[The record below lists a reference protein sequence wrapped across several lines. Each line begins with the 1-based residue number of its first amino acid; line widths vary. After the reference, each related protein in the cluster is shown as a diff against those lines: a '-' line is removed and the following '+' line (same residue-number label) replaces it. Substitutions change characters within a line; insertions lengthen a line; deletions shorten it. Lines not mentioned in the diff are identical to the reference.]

1 MENLEWIC
9 RLTGAMILGILAV
22 IDVKV
27 KKIPILFPLILL
39 GITVL
44 LRGLPILFEALGTE
58 TAVKIETA
66 GAIDAAAAV
75 SMDTATVADKIFAA
89 GLDTIFG
96 MFPGIIVLAA
106 SVISKGQVGIG
117 DGIVLTVAG
126 GMLGGSESVEV
137 FILSLLLVFIFS
149 CIGLSIKKLSRKSA
163 LPFVPFYFAAYMGV
177 VYL

>member
-9 RLTGAMILGILAV
+9 KLTGAMILGILAV

-27 KKIPILFPLILL
+27 KKIPIVFPLILL

-44 LRGLPILFEALGTE
+44 LRGLPILFEALSTK
-58 TAVKIETA
+58 TAVTIETVE
-66 GAIDAAAAV
+66 AIDAAAV
-75 SMDTATVADKIFAA
+75 LMDTSTVEDQILEA
-89 GLDTIFG
+89 GLDTIVG

-117 DGIVLTVAG
+117 DGIVLTAAG
-126 GMLGGSESVEV
+126 GMLEGSESVEV

-149 CIGLSIKKLSRKSA
+149 CIGLIIKKLSRKSA

>member
-9 RLTGAMILGILAV
+9 KLTGAMILGILAV

-44 LRGLPILFEALGTE
+44 LRGPILFEALGTK
-58 TAVKIETA
+58 TAVTIETVE
-66 GAIDAAAAV
+66 AIDAAAV
-75 SMDTATVADKIFAA
+75 LMDTSTVADQILEA
-89 GLDTIFG
+89 GLDTIVG

-117 DGIVLTVAG
+117 DGIVLTAAG
-126 GMLGGSESVEV
+126 GMLEGSESVEV

-149 CIGLSIKKLSRKSA
+149 CIGLIIKKLSRKSA

>member
-9 RLTGAMILGILAV
+9 KLTGAMILGILAV

-44 LRGLPILFEALGTE
+44 LRGLPILFEALGTK
-58 TAVKIETA
+58 TAVTIETVE
-66 GAIDAAAAV
+66 AIDAAAV
-75 SMDTATVADKIFAA
+75 LMDTSTVADQILEA
-89 GLDTIFG
+89 GLDTIVG
-96 MFPGIIVLAA
+96 MFPGIIVLAV

-117 DGIVLTVAG
+117 DGIVLTAAG
-126 GMLGGSESVEV
+126 GMLEGSESVEV

-149 CIGLSIKKLSRKSA
+149 CIGLIIKKLSRKSA